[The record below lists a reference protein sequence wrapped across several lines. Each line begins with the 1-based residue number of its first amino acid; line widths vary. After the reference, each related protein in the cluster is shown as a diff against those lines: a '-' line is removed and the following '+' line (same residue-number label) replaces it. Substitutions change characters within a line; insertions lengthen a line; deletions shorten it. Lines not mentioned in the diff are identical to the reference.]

1 MNGRVDITGNNNN
14 DRFLLYER
22 PENKKSTDYK
32 EALIGNFNAS
42 MLSKTFFSAANITI
56 IQNAILAGVSK
67 KSNGLF
73 KISYQDEDVIK
84 TIMRAMFLQFSKNL
98 DYDIREQIIELNN
111 FVTDYAIPRVYNEA
125 VGYIKYKNQV
135 SVLATPIDLPKSSY
149 HSNTLEMKPFF

>member
-42 MLSKTFFSAANITI
+42 VLSKTFFSAANITI
-56 IQNAILAGVSK
+56 IQNSILAGVSK

-111 FVTDYAIPRVYNEA
+111 FVTDYAVPRVYNEA